1 MKKDYKKRYKQI
13 KRFVN
18 FEIDLR
24 KKLTTAEKRRI
35 SLYYNSISS
44 ITDNNFQ
51 EYSTTNSKNFKKA
64 LNTIAAPSLPKA
76 GLKRIPIKSDDKIK
90 IRFDKKGNIK
100 IKTGEFIERTIITLN
115 NKRLVMDDA
124 PEYLLKKFSKIKN
137 KNAKNYGF
145 DIYGN
150 IIGQV
155 FSSDKKL
162 LEVFEDFVTKYV
174 EAKPA
179 ARFSLQARD
188 VKAPQHRHNFIYNRK
203 KKIYECNGCGM
214 TRKAKTKRTY

>member
-1 MKKDYKKRYKQI
+1 MKKDYKKRYKEI

-18 FEIDLR
+18 FDLDLR
-24 KKLTTAEKRRI
+24 KKLSPAEKRRI

-44 ITDNNFQ
+44 ITDGNFQ

-64 LNTIAAPSLPKA
+64 LNSIAAPSLPKA

-90 IRFDKKGNIK
+90 IRFDRKGNIK
-100 IKTGEFIERTIITLN
+100 IKQGEYIEKTIIVLN
-115 NKRLVMDDA
+115 NKRLVMDDV
-124 PEYLLKKFSKIKN
+124 EQYLLNKFSKIKN
-137 KNAKNYGF
+137 KKAKNYGF

-150 IIGQV
+150 IIGAV

-162 LEVFEDFVTKYV
+162 LEVFEEFVTKYV

-188 VKAPQHRHNFIYNRK
+188 VKAPQHRHNFVYNRK
-203 KKIYECNGCGM
+203 TKIYECKGCAV